1 MKQSV
6 KLRPTKERER
16 EGKQDEDAGRW
27 TSAGTKPSLRAQ
39 SQNLR
44 SESRGASGD
53 GGQRAPAKTK
63 ENNLCPK
70 RSDAQR
76 GQTHWRNMLLAERSS
91 GSELFP
97 LLFLLLLL
105 LLVAQLKIKQKL

>member
-1 MKQSV
+1 MQD
-6 KLRPTKERER
+6 E
-16 EGKQDEDAGRW
+16 DEDAGRW

-44 SESRGASGD
+44 SEEQRGASGD
-53 GGQRAPAKTK
+53 GGQRAPAKTT

-105 LLVAQLKIKQKL
+105 LVAQLKIKQKL